1 MELIMFSMYF
11 TTIIHV
17 CLNGSLVSTCH
28 HLLTCLALSNMAKA
42 WILNCCLG
50 CTWFLVKKDNLK
62 GFFLLELAHGAAS
75 APPLELES
83 QALSI
88 QRTLWVIPPTL
99 HHPSFHTPVER
110 RSSAT
115 HLIFSWLMDL
125 SSELFATLGVS

>member
-1 MELIMFSMYF
+1 MRELWKFMELIMFSMYF

-62 GFFLLELAHGAAS
+62 GFFLLQLAHGSSCICPSLGAREPGFEHSEDPLGYSAYFAS
-75 APPLELES
+75 SFVSHSCGAPLIS
-83 QALSI
+83 NAWQF
-88 QRTLWVIPPTL
+88 
-99 HHPSFHTPVER
+99 FH
-110 RSSAT
+110 
-115 HLIFSWLMDL
+115 
-125 SSELFATLGVS
+125 G